1 MKIRIDSHTLER
13 AMERGTNEDE
23 IIDVLHAGFDIPA
36 KKGRRGKARIFD
48 FTRKRLD
55 VFYEQKKVEVI
66 YTIEDDTIITIT
78 VYVFYGRW
86 QETR

>member
-36 KKGRRGKARIFD
+36 KKVEEVKPEYSILKKT
-48 FTRKRLD
+48 TRYIL
-55 VFYEQKKVEVI
+55 
-66 YTIEDDTIITIT
+66 
-78 VYVFYGRW
+78 
-86 QETR
+86 

>member
-23 IIDVLHAGFDIPA
+23 IIDVLHAGFDTPA

-48 FTRKRLD
+48 FKRKRLD
-55 VFYEQKKVEVI
+55 IFYEQKKVEVI